1 MRRAHAC
8 IIRASIACHGNIS
21 YSIEKLNN
29 YVNYVSSIRINIFLS
44 VELLMFSN
52 PLVLTCV
59 LRVRENSLEE
69 TVLLSTHNTSHD
81 YSLGRSYEYTH
92 HMFWPRNC
100 LVSRSLDLQCKENLE
115 DLLTYF

>member
-1 MRRAHAC
+1 MRVSSGPPLPVMA
-8 IIRASIACHGNIS
+8 IANDKIS

-29 YVNYVSSIRINIFLS
+29 SVNYVSSIRINIFLS

-81 YSLGRSYEYTH
+81 YSLGRSYEYTQ
-92 HMFWPRNC
+92 HMFW
-100 LVSRSLDLQCKENLE
+100 
-115 DLLTYF
+115 TF